1 MRFSVLGI
9 LSEAFIFPLICEKG
23 NIMSNLKSNNKA
35 LLEKVIGIAIFSALS
50 VIVAFVLNVIPP
62 IAGFLSLDVKDAVI
76 AIASL
81 IYGPISGV
89 IIALLAAFIE
99 FLTFSTTGWY
109 GLIMNF
115 ASSAVFTL
123 TASLIYKKLR
133 TVNGALIS
141 LLSAVVATTGVM
153 LLLNNFVTPIY
164 LHKVVGMPEEK
175 AVEMVIDLLPKVL
188 LPFNFAKALLNSAV
202 TIMLYKPVLAALS
215 GAGMIKTKTAS
226 LNFNKN
232 TRIILIVG
240 SVALVLSVVIFIVL
254 S

>member
-1 MRFSVLGI
+1 
-9 LSEAFIFPLICEKG
+9 
-23 NIMSNLKSNNKA
+23 MSNLKSNNKA

-50 VIVAFVLNVIPP
+50 VIVAFVLNIIPP

-76 AIASL
+76 AIASF

-175 AVEMVIDLLPKVL
+175 AAQMVIDLLPKVL

-215 GAGMIKTKTAS
+215 KSGMIKTKTAS

-240 SVALVLSVVIFIVL
+240 SVALVLSVVIFLVL